1 MFFLPRASRFA
12 EYGRVAPFVFEPVAH
27 GQGFT

>member
-1 MFFLPRASRFA
+1 MFFLPRAPGVA
-12 EYGRVAPFVFEPVAH
+12 DCGRVAPFVFEPVAH